1 MINNKTIAVVVPI
14 YNEESQIGLVIKTMP
29 KFVDRIILVNDCSN
43 DNTLDKIK
51 NYLESE
57 HNLSNFRVK
66 NNLDDKIP
74 ESIYNYA
81 ERILQQKN
89 REEES
94 FYSHR
99 EILNQNQ
106 EKDRLIVVNHIKNS
120 GVGSAISS
128 GYKWCK
134 DYDID
139 CVAVMAGDGQMDPSE
154 LELICSPVVYDGVDY
169 VKGNRLAHR
178 SANKVIP
185 KIRFFGNS
193 ILSILTK
200 IASGYWN
207 VSDTQTGYTAI
218 SNDALNKID
227 IHKIYHSYGMPND
240 LLVKLNIAN
249 CTIKEVVIKPV
260 YNVGEESKMK
270 IYKVIPFV
278 SWLLVKS
285 FFKRLWLKYLFI
297 DFHPLFILYNFSFL
311 LAIFSIKYF
320 IEIVNAI
327 VSSDLI
333 IQTDTLLKYMFLSIA
348 SFQSLLFAMWMDMQ
362 NNEKLS
368 R

>member
-1 MINNKTIAVVVPI
+1 M
-14 YNEESQIGLVIKTMP
+14 
-29 KFVDRIILVNDCSN
+29 
-43 DNTLDKIK
+43 
-51 NYLESE
+51 
-57 HNLSNFRVK
+57 
-66 NNLDDKIP
+66 
-74 ESIYNYA
+74 
-81 ERILQQKN
+81 
-89 REEES
+89 
-94 FYSHR
+94 
-99 EILNQNQ
+99 
-106 EKDRLIVVNHIKNS
+106 S
-120 GVGSAISS
+120 GQFS
-128 GYKWCK
+128 
-134 DYDID
+134 
-139 CVAVMAGDGQMDPSE
+139 
-154 LELICSPVVYDGVDY
+154 L
-169 VKGNRLAHR
+169 
-178 SANKVIP
+178 KVIP

-260 YNVGEESKMK
+260 YNVGEKSKMK
-270 IYKVIPFV
+270 IYKVVPFV

-311 LAIFSIKYF
+311 LAIFSLRYF
-320 IEIVNAI
+320 FEIFDAI
-327 VSSDLI
+327 LSHDLTV
-333 IQTDTLLKYMFLSIA
+333 QTDTLLKYMFLSIA

-362 NNEKLS
+362 DNEKLS